1 MINCYVVGEPS
12 TCKII
17 KEFIADSHLLS
28 LKGVANDLQLN
39 SATIGA
45 IKPDIVFVDSSLIE
59 KNKAAL
65 AAMSQIT
72 AIIFIGAKAHEA
84 YEAFEA
90 LGFDYLLLP
99 LTAARFEK
107 SINKFVNFSLIHKR
121 VGRITESFFI
131 RTDAKGQ
138 KELLVKCN
146 EICYI
151 EAFKNYV
158 ILHMADGRELSC
170 HNTLKEVEDS
180 LLASH
185 FIRVH
190 KSFMINYEKVT
201 AIEGN
206 TVFLNGN
213 EKNKILVGSTYRKA
227 FFDFKNQKVIKKQKN
242 YFQSLDYSTLVSL
255 LAFYTGLLNC
265 FDLTDFINLSYLN
278 L

>member
-1 MINCYVVGEPS
+1 MISCYIIGELS

-17 KEFIADSHLLS
+17 KEFVEDSHLLS
-28 LKGVANDLQLN
+28 LKGITASLHGN

-45 IKPDIVFVDSSLIE
+45 LRPDIVFVDASLIE
-59 KNKAAL
+59 KNKTAL
-65 AAMSQIT
+65 AAMSQFT
-72 AIIFIGAKAHEA
+72 AIIFIATKADEA

-99 LTAARFEK
+99 LTAERFER
-107 SINKFVNFSLIHKR
+107 SINKFINLSLAHKR
-121 VGRITESFFI
+121 SGRITESFFI

-158 ILHMADGRELSC
+158 ILHMVDGRELSC
-170 HNTLKEVEDS
+170 HNTMKEVEDS
-180 LLASH
+180 LVASH

-206 TVFLNGN
+206 TLFLNGN
-213 EKNKILVGSTYRKA
+213 EQNRILVGSTYRKA
-227 FFDFKNQKVIKKQKN
+227 FFDLKNQKVIKKQKN

-255 LAFYTGLLNC
+255 LALYTGLLNC
-265 FDLTDFINLSYLN
+265 FDLTDFIDLFYLN